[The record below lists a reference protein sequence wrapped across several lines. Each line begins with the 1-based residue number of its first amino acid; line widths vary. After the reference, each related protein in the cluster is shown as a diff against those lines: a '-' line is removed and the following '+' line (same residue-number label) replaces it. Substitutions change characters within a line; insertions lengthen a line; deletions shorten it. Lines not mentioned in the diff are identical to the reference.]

1 MKHYKVLVS
10 RRSHQDLQAILAYM
24 IHELKA
30 PAAAASFL
38 DEVETVVR
46 GLEVMP
52 ERFELLRDEPLRQA
66 GYRSCQIKNYL
77 LFYKV
82 IEQKKTVQLYR
93 LIYARRNWKDLL

>member
-1 MKHYKVLVS
+1 MKHYNVLLS

-52 ERFELLRDEPLRQA
+52 ERFELLRDEPLRPA
-66 GYRSCQIKNYL
+66 GYRSCRIKNICSFTKFL
-77 LFYKV
+77 NKRKQCSC
-82 IEQKKTVQLYR
+82 IT
-93 LIYARRNWKDLL
+93 